1 MQTAEETANGLFSIY
16 NRQGAPVEIISDNG
30 REFINSIMKTLQ
42 STYNCKM
49 LLSAPYHPQTNGL
62 DESSNKTIKRY
73 LTKMLSTKRENWHDF
88 LEQVVLLTHSQNC
101 CSIHI
106 ILTYHSLAKSVGT
119 PLNIHALIV
128 AFID

>member
-1 MQTAEETANGLFSIY
+1 MSPVKYQELHNYLTNSSYPPGISEKFSIY

-42 STYNCKM
+42 NTYNCKM

-73 LTKMLSTKRENWHDF
+73 LMKMLSTKQENWHYF
-88 LEQVVLLTHSQNC
+88 LEQVVFLLIFERDQQ
-101 CSIHI
+101 
-106 ILTYHSLAKSVGT
+106 LAFQL
-119 PLNIHALIV
+119 LN
-128 AFID
+128 

>member
-49 LLSAPYHPQTNGL
+49 LLSAPYSNILQLYVLCPQTNEL

-73 LTKMLSTKRENWHDF
+73 LMKMLSTKRENWHDF
-88 LEQVVLLTHSQNC
+88 LEQVVF
-101 CSIHI
+101 SIKETSNW
-106 ILTYHSLAKSVGT
+106 LFS
-119 PLNIHALIV
+119 
-128 AFID
+128 F

>member
-1 MQTAEETANGLFSIY
+1 MQDCEETANGVFSIY

-42 STYNCKM
+42 NTYNCKM

-73 LTKMLSTKRENWHDF
+73 LMKMLSTKQENWHYF
-88 LEQVVLLTHSQNC
+88 LEQVVFLFIFERDQQLAFQLLN
-101 CSIHI
+101 
-106 ILTYHSLAKSVGT
+106 
-119 PLNIHALIV
+119 
-128 AFID
+128 